1 LRRLRLTALDPR
13 ALPLL
18 RAVLAAGP
26 RADAALVGGAVR
38 DACLRRETARRGVDV
53 DVTVPRGALDLAR
66 RVADRVGGAFLVLD
80 AERGAAR
87 VVAGASRLDITD
99 WRAATLAADLG
110 ARDFTVNALAVP
122 LRALLRDGAAA
133 IVDPTGGLVDLAAG
147 RLRSANARVLA
158 DDPLRTLR
166 GVRLEAT
173 LGLRLTPAT
182 VRAIRAVAPSLPT
195 VSAERM
201 RDELLLLLGLPRAG
215 RALRRLDALGLLAAL
230 FPEVEPMRVTAQP
243 RPHRFDVL
251 EHSLRAVEGADGL
264 LGDLAIFGDI
274 AEDLGAHLAE
284 DVGGGVDRVRLLR
297 LAALLHDVAKPET
310 RRVERG
316 RVRFFEHDVI
326 GAGQARAIGER
337 LRLPGRAVA
346 IVERLV
352 RQHLRPMH
360 LAQSG
365 EITGRARYRFF
376 RDLAED
382 SRDLLLLA
390 IVDGAAVTGISPRAA
405 WRQSW
410 VVRELMAGW
419 QEQRAAEIAPPL
431 LRGEDVMRHF
441 DLAPGPAVGALLDR
455 AREAQAL
462 GIVRTREDALRY
474 LSDRDVG

>member
-1 LRRLRLTALDPR
+1 
-13 ALPLL
+13 
-18 RAVLAAGP
+18 
-26 RADAALVGGAVR
+26 VR
-38 DACLRRETARRGVDV
+38 
-53 DVTVPRGALDLAR
+53 RGALDLAR
-66 RVADRVGGAFLVLD
+66 RVADRVGGALLVLD

-147 RLRSANARVLA
+147 RLRPAGPRVLA

-182 VRAIRAVAPSLPT
+182 VRAIRTVAPALVT

-201 RDELLLLLGLPRAG
+201 RDELLLLLELPRAG

-230 FPEVEPMRVTAQP
+230 FPEIEPMRVTAQP

-264 LGDLAIFGDI
+264 LGDLAVFGDI
-274 AEDLGAHLAE
+274 AEDLGAHLSE
-284 DVGGGVDRVRLLR
+284 GVGGGIDRTVLLR

-316 RVRFFEHDVI
+316 RVRFFGHDVI
-326 GAGQARAIGER
+326 GAQRACAIGER

-352 RQHLRPMH
+352 RHHLRPMH
-360 LAQSG
+360 LTHTG
-365 EITGRARYRFF
+365 EITARARYRFF

-405 WRQSW
+405 WRQSR
-410 VVRELMAGW
+410 VVRELMTGW
-419 QEQRAAEIAPPL
+419 QEQQEAIVAPPL
-431 LRGEDVMRHF
+431 LRGEDVMGRF
-441 DLAPGPAVGALLDR
+441 QLLPGPAVGALLDR

-462 GIVRTREDALRY
+462 GIVGTRDEALAY
-474 LSDRDVG
+474 LDSSAGAPSLDYS